1 MKTIVLGA
9 SPNPE
14 RYAYEAVVRLLSK
27 GHEVIPI
34 GIRQGKTAGDL
45 DIINGMPLIENV
57 HTVTLYISPD
67 IQAEYYDYILNTIH
81 PKRIIFNPG
90 TENPELLKLIKERG
104 LKIEVEVACTLVMLN
119 LGLY

>member
-14 RYAYEAVVRLLSK
+14 RYAYEAVRRLLGA
-27 GHEVIPI
+27 GHEAIPI
-34 GIRQGKTAGDL
+34 GIRQGKTAGGL
-45 DIINGMPLIENV
+45 DIISGKPEIKNV

-67 IQAEYYDYILNTIH
+67 IQEEYYDYILKVIK

-90 TENPELLKLIKERG
+90 TENPKFAKLIHNNEYP
-104 LKIEVEVACTLVMLN
+104 IEIEVACTLVMIS
-119 LGLY
+119 LGQY

>member
-27 GHEVIPI
+27 GHEIIPI

-45 DIINGMPLIENV
+45 DIINGMPLVENV

-67 IQAEYYDYILNTIH
+67 VQHEYYDYILNVIK

-119 LGLY
+119 LGVF

>member
-14 RYAYEAVVRLLSK
+14 RYAYEAVRRLVAA
-27 GHEVIPI
+27 GHEVIPV
-34 GIRQGKTAGDL
+34 GVRQGKTATGL
-45 DIINGMPLIENV
+45 DIVNGKPEIADV

-67 IQAEYYDYILNTIH
+67 IQEEYYDYILKTIK

-90 TENPELLKLIKERG
+90 TENPEFGKLIHNAG
-104 LKIEVEVACTLVMLN
+104 YPIEIEVACTLVMISLN
-119 LGLY
+119 QY

>member
-45 DIINGMPLIENV
+45 DIINDMPLVENV
-57 HTVTLYISPD
+57 HTVTLYISSD
-67 IQAEYYDYILNTIH
+67 IQAEYYD
-81 PKRIIFNPG
+81 
-90 TENPELLKLIKERG
+90 
-104 LKIEVEVACTLVMLN
+104 
-119 LGLY
+119 

>member
-34 GIRQGKTAGDL
+34 GIRQGKTAGNL

-67 IQAEYYDYILNTIH
+67 IQAEYYDYILNTIQ

-104 LKIEVEVACTLVMLN
+104 LKIEVEIACTLVMLN

>member
-9 SPNPE
+9 SPKPE

-57 HTVTLYISPD
+57 HTVTLYISSD

>member
-45 DIINGMPLIENV
+45 DIINGMPLVENV
-57 HTVTLYISPD
+57 HTVTLYISSD

>member
-34 GIRQGKTAGDL
+34 GIRHGKTAGDL

-67 IQAEYYDYILNTIH
+67 IQAEYYDYILNTIQ

-104 LKIEVEVACTLVMLN
+104 LKIEVEIACTLVMLN